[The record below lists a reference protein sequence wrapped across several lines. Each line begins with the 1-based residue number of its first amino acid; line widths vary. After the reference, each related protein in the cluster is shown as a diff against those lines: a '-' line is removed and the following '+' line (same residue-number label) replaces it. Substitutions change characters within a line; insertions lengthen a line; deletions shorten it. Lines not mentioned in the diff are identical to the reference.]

1 MPFYT
6 SWTNRPQQALRRRQL
21 SRKRVTGSGK
31 KHEHHTSMIQAP
43 CKYGASMR
51 PAPTQHKA
59 STVSE
64 SDFDVSRTKMTASRF
79 FDDDHRGPSSP
90 YRSVIFQKATREKP
104 SKIKAFT
111 YASDKYHASTRQVR
125 EKHHTSP
132 AGTLLPIT
140 YYRLPITFHR

>member
-1 MPFYT
+1 
-6 SWTNRPQQALRRRQL
+6 
-21 SRKRVTGSGK
+21 
-31 KHEHHTSMIQAP
+31 MIQAP

-79 FDDDHRGPSSP
+79 FDDDHRGPSIP

-111 YASDKYHASTRQVR
+111 YAPDKYEKSTIQALLV
-125 EKHHTSP
+125 P
-132 AGTLLPIT
+132 YYLLPIT
-140 YYRLPITFHR
+140 VYLLPFTVNTKMVMAGGQVIHNLSTITLSTEAERKE

>member
-1 MPFYT
+1 
-6 SWTNRPQQALRRRQL
+6 
-21 SRKRVTGSGK
+21 
-31 KHEHHTSMIQAP
+31 
-43 CKYGASMR
+43 MR

-79 FDDDHRGPSSP
+79 FDDDHRGPSIP

-111 YASDKYHASTRQVR
+111 YAPDKPGASIGQAPD
-125 EKHHTSP
+125 KHSTSP

-140 YYRLPITFHR
+140 YYLLPSTYYLSPLTPKW